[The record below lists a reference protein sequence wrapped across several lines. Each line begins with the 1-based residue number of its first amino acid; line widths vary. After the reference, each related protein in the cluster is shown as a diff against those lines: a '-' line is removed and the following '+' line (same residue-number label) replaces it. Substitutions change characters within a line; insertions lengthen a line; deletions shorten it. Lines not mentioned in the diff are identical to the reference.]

1 MALAAD
7 STANY
12 IPIETI
18 YGRQNK
24 DGTYTLTALDIK
36 RLNDNLYNIV
46 RKIQGGLTFSDLTDE
61 ASTVISDAEGNISSL
76 EQTAEGLQ
84 VQVSSVAA
92 RNTVTINA
100 NGLYVTN
107 AAGQTTQLSGDHIKS
122 GTIEGV
128 TLISDDGTNSFS
140 VTIDNGMIKFS
151 YGWQT
156 IGYLK
161 YDSSTDSFMLTNGT
175 TTIPLKLRSTTNASI
190 DAAGTLY
197 LGSDSSYSNAVQIGR
212 SGSGS
217 RIDIYGDLYINGVA
231 YGSEIGSGGAATA
244 VFG

>member
-46 RKIQGGLTFSDLTDE
+46 RKIQGGLTFSDLTSE
-61 ASTVISDAEGNISSL
+61 AGSEISDMSGNVSTLQQTSEAI
-76 EQTAEGLQ
+76 TAEVTSL
-84 VQVSSVAA
+84 AA

-100 NGLYVTN
+100 NGMFVTN
-107 AAGQTTQLSGDHIKS
+107 AAGRTTQLSGDHIKS
-122 GTIEGV
+122 GTIEGAS
-128 TLISDDGTNSFS
+128 LISDDGTNSFS

-212 SGSGS
+212 AGSGS
-217 RIDIYGDLYINGVA
+217 RIDIYGDVYVNGVQ
-231 YGSEIGSGGAATA
+231 I
-244 VFG
+244 